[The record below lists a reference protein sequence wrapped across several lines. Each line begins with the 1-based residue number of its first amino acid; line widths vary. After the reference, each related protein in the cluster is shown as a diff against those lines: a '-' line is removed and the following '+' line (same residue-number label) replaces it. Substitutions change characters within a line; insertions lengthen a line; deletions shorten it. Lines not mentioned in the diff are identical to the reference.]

1 MFPEGWTGSRP
12 QGSTNFSF
20 RCACGFMVSTGLI
33 FELWFSGFPHSMVS
47 EFPCRADEHSGKT
60 MMIIMVLRGVF
71 QCKAERV
78 MTMGL
83 YLPGYV
89 AR

>member
-1 MFPEGWTGSRP
+1 
-12 QGSTNFSF
+12 
-20 RCACGFMVSTGLI
+20 MVSTGLI

-71 QCKAERV
+71 QCKAEKG
-78 MTMGL
+78 M
-83 YLPGYV
+83 YLGSVRGGIYLGQLD
-89 AR
+89 AGTSCKIIIS